1 MYDIKTGDDTPALA
15 WQLYYPD
22 GTKPDL
28 TGATITLKLVRASDG
43 TVVVSA
49 GAMTAVAPATNG
61 IAQYVPPL
69 NGFSEPGV
77 HHGEINV
84 TLASGRHVT
93 FPGKG
98 HLELSI
104 NAKL

>member
-1 MYDIKTGDDTPALA
+1 MYNLKVGDDTPALA

-28 TGATITLKLVRASDG
+28 TGATVTLKLVRVSDG
-43 TVVVSA
+43 AVVTAA

-61 IAQYVPPL
+61 VAQYVFPL
-69 NGFSEPGV
+69 NGYPVSGL
-77 HHGEINV
+77 HHGEISV

-93 FPGKG
+93 FPGEG
-98 HLELSI
+98 VLEVMI